1 MKLLATLLF
10 ALFLRTAS
18 FAPVFGTACRRN
30 SRCTRVLSE
39 IESPFA
45 DGGGASASEADNL
58 GSAVETF
65 DGPLDLTLDNV
76 EAVLDEMRPYLISDG
91 GNVKVTEIDGPIVRL
106 ELVGECGTCPSST
119 QTMKMGLERKLKE
132 KIPEIEEVVQAI
144 PEGPTLDIEQ
154 VDVVLESVRPFLAV
168 AGGSIV
174 CEDIIGV
181 GSTQPTVML
190 RMEGASATLQSVK
203 LEITQRIQ
211 RHFMSPG
218 LRVTWE

>member
-1 MKLLATLLF
+1 MFLTSVCPNPSFSCSSLANSCEILLVKSCF
-10 ALFLRTAS
+10 S
-18 FAPVFGTACRRN
+18 C
-30 SRCTRVLSE
+30 SE

-132 KIPEIEEVVQAI
+132 KIPEIEEVRMKNKI
-144 PEGPTLDIEQ
+144 
-154 VDVVLESVRPFLAV
+154 LE
-168 AGGSIV
+168 
-174 CEDIIGV
+174 
-181 GSTQPTVML
+181 
-190 RMEGASATLQSVK
+190 ASATTPPSSLLFSNSSLCSFVTGRAGHPRGANSGYRAGGRGLGERPAFPGGGRGEHSV
-203 LEITQRIQ
+203 
-211 RHFMSPG
+211 
-218 LRVTWE
+218 

>member
-1 MKLLATLLF
+1 MKQFSF
-10 ALFLRTAS
+10 ALALLLVRASSFMPTFGPKRPITALKT
-18 FAPVFGTACRRN
+18 F
-30 SRCTRVLSE
+30 SE

-58 GSAVETF
+58 GPAETF
-65 DGPLDLTLDNV
+65 EGPLDLTLDNV

-132 KIPEIEEVVQAI
+132 KIPEISEVVQAI
-144 PEGPTLDIEQ
+144 PEGPSLEIEQ

-174 CEDIIGV
+174 CEDIVGV

-190 RMEGASATLQSVK
+190 KMEGASATLQSVK

-218 LRVTWE
+218 LRVTWTN